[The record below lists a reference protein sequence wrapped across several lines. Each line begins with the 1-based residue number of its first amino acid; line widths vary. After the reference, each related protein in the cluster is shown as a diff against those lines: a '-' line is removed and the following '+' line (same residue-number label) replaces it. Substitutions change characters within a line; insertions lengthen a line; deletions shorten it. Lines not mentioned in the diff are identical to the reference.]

1 MMERVAPCGYPEIDF
16 AKLEK
21 DSPIIQFFEQVF
33 EWNYV
38 TYLFYHSM
46 WARKCKWPELI
57 DEDSGDPLFDKFLMA
72 GAARVQVPIRNGME
86 DYFAWFLK
94 TGQVW
99 GASGSP
105 PVSGDDEYI
114 SMIQELKESEQCD
127 YSDRPGLIEATQNSD
142 VIKLTDSGF
151 YWDFVN
157 NQLNTLAVD
166 NDQDRELLV
175 NYKIYRIVKVEQ
187 AATGN
192 PYAWNITIDRPYPD
206 ASVTNLKHA
215 VGALYVGAPWEVVI
229 PTELVYLRNPNDK
242 LPTYPLA

>member
-1 MMERVAPCGYPEIDF
+1 MEA
-16 AKLEK
+16 
-21 DSPIIQFFEQVF
+21 
-33 EWNYV
+33 
-38 TYLFYHSM
+38 
-46 WARKCKWPELI
+46 
-57 DEDSGDPLFDKFLMA
+57 
-72 GAARVQVPIRNGME
+72 
-86 DYFAWFLK
+86 YFAWFLK
-94 TGQVW
+94 TGQIW
-99 GASGSP
+99 GAGGNP
-105 PVSGDDEYI
+105 PVSGDDEYV

-142 VIKLTDSGF
+142 VLKLTESGF

-187 AATGN
+187 AAAGN
-192 PYAWNITIDRPYPD
+192 PYTWNITIDRPYPD
-206 ASVTNLKHA
+206 ASASNLKHA